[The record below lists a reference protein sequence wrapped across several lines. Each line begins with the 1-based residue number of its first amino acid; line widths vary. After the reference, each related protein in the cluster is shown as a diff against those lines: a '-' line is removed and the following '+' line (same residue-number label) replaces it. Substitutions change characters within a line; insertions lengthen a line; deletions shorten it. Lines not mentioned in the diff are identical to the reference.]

1 MKAVVQRVLEAS
13 VTVNGERVSQVG
25 PGLLVLLGV
34 GKGDTEADVAWMA
47 EKLAT
52 LRIFEDA
59 AGKMNLSLED
69 TSRQLI
75 VVSQFTLY
83 GDARKGRRPS
93 FIDAMEPA
101 GAKALYER
109 VCEVLRGRGLRWRSS
124 MTAPSPSS
132 WRALEAGLHPPR
144 AEQAPRASLR
154 AGRPPGRSAR
164 GCPRP
169 RWAWLRCAT
178 D

>member
-1 MKAVVQRVLEAS
+1 MRAVVQRVLEAS
-13 VTVNGERVSQVG
+13 VTVDGQRVSDIG

-34 GKGDTEADVAWMA
+34 GKGDTEADVAWMV

-52 LRIFEDA
+52 LRIFEDT

-101 GAKALYER
+101 AAKALYER
-109 VCEVLRGRGLRWRSS
+109 ACESLRQRGLSVGTGIFAADMKVALVNDGPVTLVLES
-124 MTAPSPSS
+124 PGPAAPKP
-132 WRALEAGLHPPR
+132 
-144 AEQAPRASLR
+144 
-154 AGRPPGRSAR
+154 
-164 GCPRP
+164 
-169 RWAWLRCAT
+169 
-178 D
+178 

>member
-13 VTVNGERVSQVG
+13 VTVGGERVSQVG

-34 GKGDTEADVAWMA
+34 GTGDTGADVAWMA

-69 TSRQLI
+69 TTRQLI

-83 GDARKGRRPS
+83 GDARRGRRPS
-93 FIDAMEPA
+93 FTDAMEPV
-101 GAKALYER
+101 GARALYER
-109 VCEVLRGRGLRWRSS
+109 VCEVLRARGLTVGTGVFAAD
-124 MTAPSPSS
+124 MKVALVNDGPVTLLLESPGS
-132 WRALEAGLHPPR
+132 PPTTR
-144 AEQAPRASLR
+144 
-154 AGRPPGRSAR
+154 
-164 GCPRP
+164 
-169 RWAWLRCAT
+169 
-178 D
+178 

>member
-13 VTVNGERVSQVG
+13 VTVEGERVSQMG

-34 GKGDTEADVAWMA
+34 GQGDGEADVAWMA

-83 GDARKGRRPS
+83 GDTRKGRRPS
-93 FIDAMEPA
+93 FIEAMEPVA
-101 GAKALYER
+101 AKALYER
-109 VCEVLRGRGLRWRSS
+109 VCEALRARGLTVGTGVFAADMKVALVNDGPVTLLVESPPKA
-124 MTAPSPSS
+124 APP
-132 WRALEAGLHPPR
+132 
-144 AEQAPRASLR
+144 APR
-154 AGRPPGRSAR
+154 
-164 GCPRP
+164 
-169 RWAWLRCAT
+169 
-178 D
+178 

>member
-13 VTVNGERVSQVG
+13 VTVAGERVSQVG

-34 GKGDTEADVAWMA
+34 GRGDGEADVTWMA

-83 GDARKGRRPS
+83 GDARRGRRPS
-93 FIDAMEPA
+93 FTDAMEPT

-109 VCEVLRGRGLRWRSS
+109 VCDTLRARGLTVGTGIFAADMKVALVNDGPVTLLLESPAAA
-124 MTAPSPSS
+124 APS
-132 WRALEAGLHPPR
+132 A
-144 AEQAPRASLR
+144 AS
-154 AGRPPGRSAR
+154 
-164 GCPRP
+164 
-169 RWAWLRCAT
+169 
-178 D
+178 

>member
-13 VTVNGERVSQVG
+13 VTVNGERVSQMG

-34 GKGDTEADVAWMA
+34 GRGDTGADVTWMA

-69 TSRQLI
+69 TSRRLI

-93 FIDAMEPA
+93 FIEAMEPV
-101 GAKALYER
+101 GARALYER
-109 VCEVLRGRGLRWRSS
+109 VCDTLRARGLTVGTGVFAADMKVALVNDGPVTLLLESPGA
-124 MTAPSPSS
+124 TAPTP
-132 WRALEAGLHPPR
+132 
-144 AEQAPRASLR
+144 
-154 AGRPPGRSAR
+154 AR
-164 GCPRP
+164 
-169 RWAWLRCAT
+169 
-178 D
+178 

>member
-34 GKGDTEADVAWMA
+34 GKGDTEADVTWMA

-93 FIDAMEPA
+93 FTDAMEPE

-109 VCEVLRGRGLRWRSS
+109 VCDTLRARGLTVGTGIFAADMKVALVNDGPVTLLLESPGA
-124 MTAPSPSS
+124 APSP
-132 WRALEAGLHPPR
+132 GK
-144 AEQAPRASLR
+144 APA
-154 AGRPPGRSAR
+154 
-164 GCPRP
+164 
-169 RWAWLRCAT
+169 
-178 D
+178 

>member
-69 TSRQLI
+69 TTRQLI

-83 GDARKGRRPS
+83 GDARRGRRPS
-93 FIDAMEPA
+93 FTDAMEPT
-101 GAKALYER
+101 GARALYER
-109 VCEVLRGRGLRWRSS
+109 VCEVLRARGLTVGTGIFAADMKVALVNDGPVTLLLESPGS
-124 MTAPSPSS
+124 AAP
-132 WRALEAGLHPPR
+132 AA
-144 AEQAPRASLR
+144 
-154 AGRPPGRSAR
+154 AR
-164 GCPRP
+164 
-169 RWAWLRCAT
+169 
-178 D
+178 

>member
-1 MKAVVQRVLEAS
+1 MKAVVQRVKEAS
-13 VTVNGERVSQVG
+13 VSVAGERVSAQG

-34 GKGDTEADVAWMA
+34 GKGDGDADVAWMV

-69 TSRQLI
+69 THRALI

-93 FIDAMEPA
+93 FTDAEDPA
-101 GAKALYER
+101 RARELYER
-109 VCEVLRGRGLRWRSS
+109 VCTGLRARGLSVGTGVFAADMQVALVNDGPVTLLLES
-124 MTAPSPSS
+124 PAP
-132 WRALEAGLHPPR
+132 A
-144 AEQAPRASLR
+144 
-154 AGRPPGRSAR
+154 RPPA
-164 GCPRP
+164 
-169 RWAWLRCAT
+169 
-178 D
+178 

>member
-93 FIDAMEPA
+93 FIDAMEPT

-109 VCEVLRGRGLRWRSS
+109 VCEVLRARGLTVGTGVFAADMKVALVNDGPVTILLESPGS
-124 MTAPSPSS
+124 TAAP
-132 WRALEAGLHPPR
+132 
-144 AEQAPRASLR
+144 APR
-154 AGRPPGRSAR
+154 
-164 GCPRP
+164 
-169 RWAWLRCAT
+169 
-178 D
+178 

>member
-1 MKAVVQRVLEAS
+1 MRAVTQRVLEAS
-13 VTVNGERVSQVG
+13 VTVNGERVSEVG

-34 GKGDTEADVAWMA
+34 GKGDTEADVTWMA

-93 FIDAMEPA
+93 FIEAMEPA
-101 GAKALYER
+101 GARALYER
-109 VCEVLRGRGLRWRSS
+109 VVEALRARGLAVGTGVFAADMKVALVNDGPVTILLESPGS
-124 MTAPSPSS
+124 TAP
-132 WRALEAGLHPPR
+132 
-144 AEQAPRASLR
+144 
-154 AGRPPGRSAR
+154 AGR
-164 GCPRP
+164 
-169 RWAWLRCAT
+169 
-178 D
+178 

>member
-13 VTVNGERVSQVG
+13 VTVAGERVSQMG

-34 GKGDTEADVAWMA
+34 GQGDGEADVAWMA

-52 LRIFEDA
+52 LRVFEDA

-83 GDARKGRRPS
+83 GDTRKGRRPS
-93 FIDAMEPA
+93 FIEAMEPVA
-101 GAKALYER
+101 AKALYER
-109 VCEVLRGRGLRWRSS
+109 VCEALRARGLTVGTGIFAADMKVALVNDGPVTLLVESPPKA
-124 MTAPSPSS
+124 AP
-132 WRALEAGLHPPR
+132 
-144 AEQAPRASLR
+144 
-154 AGRPPGRSAR
+154 AR
-164 GCPRP
+164 
-169 RWAWLRCAT
+169 
-178 D
+178 

>member
-13 VTVNGERVSQVG
+13 VTVDGQRVSEMG

-34 GKGDTEADVAWMA
+34 GKGDTDADLAWMV

-59 AGKMNLSLED
+59 DGKMNLSLED
-69 TSRQLI
+69 TSKHLI

-93 FIDAMEPA
+93 FIDAMEPVA
-101 GAKALYER
+101 AKALYER
-109 VCEVLRGRGLRWRSS
+109 ACEALRQRGLTVGTGIFAADMKVALVNDGPVTILLESPPKPG
-124 MTAPSPSS
+124 AP
-132 WRALEAGLHPPR
+132 A
-144 AEQAPRASLR
+144 
-154 AGRPPGRSAR
+154 
-164 GCPRP
+164 
-169 RWAWLRCAT
+169 
-178 D
+178 

>member
-13 VTVNGERVSQVG
+13 VTVDGQRVSEMG

-34 GKGDTEADVAWMA
+34 GKGDTDADMTWMV

-59 AGKMNLSLED
+59 NEKMNLSLED

-93 FIDAMEPA
+93 FIEAMEPVA
-101 GAKALYER
+101 AKALYER
-109 VCEVLRGRGLRWRSS
+109 TCEALRQRGLTVGTGIFAADMKVALVNDGPVTILLESPPKA
-124 MTAPSPSS
+124 APP
-132 WRALEAGLHPPR
+132 A
-144 AEQAPRASLR
+144 
-154 AGRPPGRSAR
+154 
-164 GCPRP
+164 
-169 RWAWLRCAT
+169 
-178 D
+178 

>member
-1 MKAVVQRVLEAS
+1 MRAVVQRVLEAS
-13 VTVNGERVSQVG
+13 VTVEGQRVSEIG

-34 GKGDTEADVAWMA
+34 GKGDTEVDVAWMV

-52 LRIFEDA
+52 LRIFEDS

-83 GDARKGRRPS
+83 GDTRKGRRPS
-93 FIDAMEPA
+93 FIDAMEPT

-109 VCEVLRGRGLRWRSS
+109 TCEALRARGLTVGTGVFAADMKVALVNDGPVTLILESPGP
-124 MTAPSPSS
+124 APT
-132 WRALEAGLHPPR
+132 
-144 AEQAPRASLR
+144 R
-154 AGRPPGRSAR
+154 AG
-164 GCPRP
+164 
-169 RWAWLRCAT
+169 
-178 D
+178 